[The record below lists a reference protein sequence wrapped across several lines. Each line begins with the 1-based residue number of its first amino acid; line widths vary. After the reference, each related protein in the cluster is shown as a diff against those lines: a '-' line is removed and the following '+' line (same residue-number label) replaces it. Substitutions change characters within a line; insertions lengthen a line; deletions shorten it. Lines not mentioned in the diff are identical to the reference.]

1 MNWCCSQPGKRF
13 AVQRYETIPATEL
26 RRAES
31 GKDFDD
37 ILPSTTDDEV
47 ELHDEVA
54 ISLLKQVQS
63 QEGQK
68 DVLPR
73 RKNSKVIDS
82 NNEFSSVSAAFL
94 NSISLP
100 APSTDGTTSPTTSDL
115 SPTSLKITEISSKVA
130 KRGRLYAK
138 RQKRRLVFKDGT
150 CNVFSGN
157 VTKRNRKY
165 LIDIFTTLVDM
176 KWRYN
181 LLMFTL
187 AFVLSWV
194 IFGVIWYVIAV
205 AHGDHLHPS
214 GEDDWKPCVDNVHD
228 FVTAL
233 LFSIETQHTIGYG
246 FRVMTPRCP
255 EAVIFLMVQ
264 SCTGVFVQCLMTGL
278 IFAKLSQ
285 PKRRAHTIMFSQK
298 AVISQQDGAYRLLF
312 RVGDMR
318 RSHFVGTSIRALMV
332 KDRSVLKS
340 QSRAP
345 GTYGQEELSGA
356 GWILWDPQNLL
367 VCLCIS

>member
-1 MNWCCSQPGKRF
+1 MNG
-13 AVQRYETIPATEL
+13 TEL
-26 RRAES
+26 GNYEEDVS
-31 GKDFDD
+31 H
-37 ILPSTTDDEV
+37 STTDDEV
-47 ELHDEVA
+47 ELNEVA
-54 ISLLKQVQS
+54 ISRLDQVQEEEG
-63 QEGQK
+63 QEGA
-68 DVLPR
+68 LY
-73 RKNSKVIDS
+73 RKNSKA
-82 NNEFSSVSAAFL
+82 NNEVSVPAFFHSL
-94 NSISLP
+94 SLP
-100 APSTDGTTSPTTSDL
+100 TTDGTTSPTTTSDL
-115 SPTSLKITEISSKVA
+115 SPSSLPVAEISSKVA
-130 KRGRLYAK
+130 KRGRLFAS
-138 RQKRRLVFKDGT
+138 RQKRRLVFKDGS
-150 CNVFSGN
+150 CNVSSGN

-181 LLMFTL
+181 LLMFSL

-205 AHGDHLHPS
+205 AHGDHLHPP

-246 FRVMTPRCP
+246 FRCMTPRCP
-255 EAVIFLMVQ
+255 EAVVFLMIQ

-298 AVISQQDGAYRLLF
+298 AVISQQDGAYCLLF

-332 KDRSVLKS
+332 KDRSVVFYRKS
-340 QSRAP
+340 
-345 GTYGQEELSGA
+345 TV
-356 GWILWDPQNLL
+356 I
-367 VCLCIS
+367 